1 MRLRAA
7 LPIVTGW
14 LLVGC
19 YNYLPL
25 RRSSLVPSSYLA
37 VTLTESG
44 SEELARYL
52 GPNAL
57 VVRGRYLAATD
68 RGLALAVEA
77 VESRRGDIAR
87 WAGETVVVPSEFLR
101 AVEQRQ
107 VARGKVVLLAGA
119 AAGGF
124 AAARPLLR
132 ARRGAGPPRG
142 AGGGP
147 AARAP
152 GRPPAGCRTA
162 PPPGGGAARD
172 HKFPP

>member
-7 LPIVTGW
+7 LPIVTGL

-25 RRSSLVPSSYLA
+25 RRSSLVPSTYLA

-68 RGLALAVEA
+68 RGLALSVDA

-87 WAGETVVVPSEFLR
+87 WAGETVVVPGEFVR
-101 AVEQRQ
+101 AVEQRH
-107 VARGKVVLLAGA
+107 VSPSKVVLLAGA
-119 AAGGF
+119 AVAGLVLTYEAF
-124 AAARPLLR
+124 
-132 ARRGAGPPRG
+132 GP
-142 AGGGP
+142 ASGGGP
-147 AARAP
+147 S
-152 GRPPAGCRTA
+152 
-162 PPPGGGAARD
+162 GGGGNGPGPR
-172 HKFPP
+172 

>member
-1 MRLRAA
+1 MRSRA
-7 LPIVTGW
+7 LF
-14 LLVGC
+14 LLAAASLQVGC

-25 RRSSLVPSSYLA
+25 RRSSLEPSSYLA

-57 VVRGRYLAATD
+57 VVRGRYLTATD

-119 AAGGF
+119 AVAGFVVAYHAFGPAAGG
-124 AAARPLLR
+124 
-132 ARRGAGPPRG
+132 GPSG
-142 AGGGP
+142 AGGGG
-147 AARAP
+147 P
-152 GRPPAGCRTA
+152 GPR
-162 PPPGGGAARD
+162 
-172 HKFPP
+172 

>member
-1 MRLRAA
+1 MEGSGPAGEGSLPFAPWTWERRHMRSRA
-7 LPIVTGW
+7 PF
-14 LLVGC
+14 LLAAASLQVGC

-25 RRSSLVPSSYLA
+25 RRSSLEPSSYLA

-44 SEELARYL
+44 SEELARYV

-87 WAGETVVVPSEFLR
+87 WAGETVVVPGEFVR

-107 VARGKVVLLAGA
+107 VSRSKGVLLTGVGL
-119 AAGGF
+119 GGVLF
-124 AAARPLLR
+124 AAP
-132 ARRGAGPPRG
+132 GPC
-142 AGGGP
+142 
-147 AARAP
+147 ARA
-152 GRPPAGCRTA
+152 G
-162 PPPGGGAARD
+162 
-172 HKFPP
+172 